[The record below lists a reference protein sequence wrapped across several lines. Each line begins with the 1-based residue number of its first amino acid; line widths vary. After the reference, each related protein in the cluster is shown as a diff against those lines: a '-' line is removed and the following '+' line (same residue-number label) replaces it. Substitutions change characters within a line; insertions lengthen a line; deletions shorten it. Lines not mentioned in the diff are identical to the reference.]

1 MKRASLLAVVWL
13 FLTSGTAHAGGA
25 DRVSGYLYEDTRQLI
40 ALVEDAAS
48 LIEQEGESA
57 FLKFGVEGSKWLSG
71 QRYLFIYDLSG
82 RCVFHPVEPG
92 LVGQNLMDLVDLDG
106 RPILAMITEVGK
118 RPEADASG
126 WVFYLW
132 EEQPNSSVPSWKGS
146 YVRKA
151 VTPDGM
157 VYVVGSGRHNPKME
171 RIFLQEHVDRAAD
184 LVLTKGKADAFEELR
199 HRASPLHLLDTYI
212 TVMDGRGN
220 LVVDPSFPTLAKKRS
235 FANFRDKSGRNPYAE
250 IAEGLEGADRMWL
263 SYIWPKGNLGRMA
276 RHLMY
281 IRKVSVDGEIFYV
294 SGTFVPATP
303 VWMK

>member
-1 MKRASLLAVVWL
+1 MNKVSLLAFVWL
-13 FLTSGTAHAGGA
+13 LFTSAAAHAGGA
-25 DRVSGYLYEDTRQLI
+25 DRASGYLYEDTRRLI

-48 LIEQEGESA
+48 LIEQRGESA
-57 FLKFGVEGSKWLSG
+57 FHEFGVEGSRWLSS
-71 QRYLFIYDLSG
+71 QRYLFIYDLGG
-82 RCVFHPVEPG
+82 RCVFHPAEPG
-92 LVGQNLMDLVDLDG
+92 LVGQNLMGLVDLDG
-106 RPILAMITEVGK
+106 RPVVAMITEVGE
-118 RPEADASG
+118 RPETDASG

-132 EEQPNSSVPSWKGS
+132 EAQPHPSIPSWKGS

-151 VTPDGM
+151 VAPDGT
-157 VYVVGSGRHNPKME
+157 VYLVGSGLHHPKME
-171 RIFLQEHVDRAAD
+171 RNFLQEHVDRAAD
-184 LVLTKGKADAFEELR
+184 LVLTDGKADAFEALR

-212 TVMDGRGN
+212 TVMDSRGN

-250 IAEGLEGADRMWL
+250 IAEGLKSTDRMWL

-281 IRKVSVDGEIFYV
+281 VRKVVADGELFYV
-294 SGTFVPATP
+294 SGTYVPAMP